1 MEETA
6 TERRAGGWI
15 LATIFA
21 RIQSVR
27 TMKSGEKE
35 T

>member
-6 TERRAGGWI
+6 TERRARGWI
-15 LATIFA
+15 LAIIFA
-21 RIQSVR
+21 RIQNVR
-27 TMKSGEKE
+27 TMESGKKE